1 VMLERT
7 STCFE
12 SGGRKLLRATKPCL
26 RSRQTLHSISWH
38 HGASDLS
45 LPGSRAAFSKHDS
58 GRGGIDNHAANTTPS
73 IASGSY
79 GGPVLEFLYPEK
91 TLALLKHFSAPLP
104 TALSTSRRRHI
115 YRPSARHYATNR
127 FQPPQGE
134 ASLDALG
141 EQQEKDESTVSPS
154 ETSYELRRLRNFL
167 RLGEPGGQDQAWQ
180 LYTAIP
186 AQSLTGSGQWDLRAD
201 LLEYLAIDDD
211 PAVPNRVLQL
221 FEELP
226 EEERRSSSYRAAI
239 SAYMALRVVGPALQL
254 LEAVPSER
262 QYDFTNIGI
271 DLVLRRTILDEQW
284 DLSLRV
290 FRLFLSHNPAFGRV
304 PAGIAIRWGNTVP
317 GIWKSAATL
326 YNLEEIFQ
334 SFLSHVREFQHDLR
348 SSDEKEE
355 VLLLFVMS
363 FAPHVMDKLLQDSML
378 SEETVPQY
386 FRRLFGDLEELRLPL
401 SVCYE
406 HAIKRLLKIPN
417 ERAVDDLLQLREN
430 LYEKHRRLCLNS
442 SSSAPE
448 KPSLNLLRNLIVHYC
463 DHEKM
468 AKAYSIIQ
476 DHRMFYPNEPM
487 RAGLLK
493 YLIHCFANHGDLTQ
507 VEKYLD
513 EFKANYQDHID
524 LELLSALP
532 FACARRADVQGA
544 IAQFNRIRDEFG
556 LVQDTACWN
565 ILLLAY
571 VRADDL
577 DGALECFNT
586 IMGVELTPDV
596 YTFGPLLDLCAQR
609 GDVEAF
615 EALFSRAEQM
625 GVELTQ
631 DVRARSGYVQVFLR
645 AGDAEG
651 AEAIA
656 QGMLKNWQEGAL
668 QGHALTHTW
677 NLLIQQHALD
687 RDIAGARERYKEMV
701 DNNIP
706 LDAWT
711 YGSLMRALIE
721 VKQSNAAYK
730 LLTQTMPRSRLRGHA
745 LHYAIVMTGFLREGG
760 GQLDLAI
767 EAYKRMIEQGIPQT
781 VSSQEATI
789 RTLSASQLRDLRTKS
804 SKHPNYRLK
813 EVEEAVE
820 KMVAEAVQS
829 QTVYREPR
837 HQRQVDTHNFRA
849 PPQSFYGLLISLYA
863 QRGGYKMCQKLFK
876 KAERLKPNV
885 DNYTTP
891 MTLVT
896 GTMEAHLK
904 AGEYASVEQCWN
916 LALSS
921 AKKLSKTF
929 SQKTAPEPP
938 ATEIE
943 NLLDPSIRDRY
954 EESRISANR
963 RNILYKASRL
973 YIRSLVDP
981 SNPTPNALQK
991 AQDTIRDLLVN
1002 GYTLD
1007 VFTWNELVT
1016 ALAQRGHLKD
1026 AFSICEEYLMPS
1038 FPGWRNLYPSY
1049 IRKDR
1054 QGYQWMELRHY
1065 EIKRDSIF
1073 PRYKTL
1079 IVLASEFRRVKKDE
1093 RNGIGY
1099 DESAGGWVREVLE
1112 ETAPMTVRAIAT
1124 MPRTND
1130 KLQMEYFHNELY

>member
-1 VMLERT
+1 MLERT

-12 SGGRKLLRATKPCL
+12 SGGRKLLRATTPCL
-26 RSRQTLHSISWH
+26 RSRQTLHSTSWH

-45 LPGSRAAFSKHDS
+45 LSGPRAAFSKHDS
-58 GRGGIDNHAANTTPS
+58 GRRGIGKQSTNTAPS
-73 IASGSY
+73 IASSSY
-79 GGPVLEFLYPEK
+79 SGPLLEFLYPEK
-91 TLALLKHFSAPLP
+91 TLALLKYSSAPVS
-104 TALSTSRRRHI
+104 TLSTPRRRHV
-115 YRPSARHYATNR
+115 YRSSVRHYATNQ
-127 FQPPQGE
+127 FQPSQSKASVDTVGE
-134 ASLDALG
+134 P
-141 EQQEKDESTVSPS
+141 QEKGESVVSSLKEPQA
-154 ETSYELRRLRNFL
+154 LQKLQNFL
-167 RLGEPGGQDQAWQ
+167 RLQEPGGQDQAWQ
-180 LYTAIP
+180 LYA
-186 AQSLTGSGQWDLRAD
+186 AVSAHSLTGSGQWDLRAD
-201 LLEYLAIDDD
+201 LLEYLTIDDD

-226 EEERRSSSYRAAI
+226 EEKRRLSSYRAAI
-239 SAYMALRVVGPALQL
+239 SAYMALRMVGPALQL

-262 QYDFTNIGI
+262 QYDFAHIGI

-290 FRLFLSHNPAFGRV
+290 FRLFLSQNPTFGKV
-304 PAGIAIRWGNTVP
+304 PAGTAIRWGNTIP
-317 GIWKSAATL
+317 GLWGSAATL
-326 YNLEEIFQ
+326 HNLEDNFQ
-334 SFLSHVREFQHDLR
+334 SFLEHVREFQHDLR

-355 VLLLFVMS
+355 ALSLFVMS
-363 FAPHVMDKLLQDSML
+363 FVPHIMDRLLQDPSL
-378 SEETVPQY
+378 SEHTVSQY
-386 FRRLFGDLEELRLPL
+386 FRRLFRDLEELRLPL

-406 HAIKRLLKIPN
+406 HAIKRLLKMPS
-417 ERAVDDLLQLREN
+417 ERAVSDIPKLCIN
-430 LYEKHRRLCLNS
+430 LYEQHRRLCLRS

-448 KPSLNLLRNLIVHYC
+448 KPSLNLLRNMIVHYC
-463 DHEKM
+463 DHEKL
-468 AKAYSIIQ
+468 ARAYSIIR
-476 DHRMFYPNEPM
+476 DHRAFYPNEPM
-487 RAGLLK
+487 RAGLLR
-493 YLIHCFANHGDLTQ
+493 YLIHCFANHGDLAQ
-507 VEKYLD
+507 VQEYLE
-513 EFKANYQDHID
+513 EFRTNYQDQLN
-524 LELLSALP
+524 LEILSALP
-532 FACARRADVQGA
+532 FACARRADVQGT

-586 IMGVELTPDV
+586 IMGIELVPDV
-596 YTFGPLLDLCAQR
+596 YTFGTLLDLCAQR

-687 RDIAGARERYKEMV
+687 RDIVGARQRYKEMV

-730 LLTQTMPRSRLRGHA
+730 ILTKTMPRNRLRGHA

-760 GQLDLAI
+760 GQLDLAK

-789 RTLSASQLRDLRTKS
+789 RTLGASQLRDLQAQRP
-804 SKHPNYRLK
+804 KHPNYRLR
-813 EVEEAVE
+813 EVEDAVE
-820 KMVAEAVQS
+820 NMVAEAVKS
-829 QTVYREPR
+829 QVAYREPQ
-837 HQRQVDTHNFRA
+837 HLRQLDSHNYGA

-863 QRGGYKMCQKLFK
+863 QRGAYKMCRKLFR
-876 KAERLKPNV
+876 KAERLTPNV
-885 DNYTTP
+885 DNYTAP
-891 MTLVT
+891 MSLIT

-904 AGEYASVEQCWN
+904 AGEHVEVAHCWS
-916 LALSS
+916 LALAS
-921 AKKLSKTF
+921 AKKLTKTF
-929 SQKTAPEPP
+929 SQAVAPEPP
-938 ATEIE
+938 TAEVDS
-943 NLLDPSIRDRY
+943 LLDPSIRDLY
-954 EESRISANR
+954 EESRISRNR
-963 RNILYKASRL
+963 RNILYKASRI
-973 YIRSLVDP
+973 YIRSLLDP
-981 SNPTPNALQK
+981 SNPSPTALQA
-991 AQDTIRDLLVN
+991 AQDTMRDLLVD

-1007 VFTWNELVT
+1007 VFTWNELVA
-1016 ALAQRGHLKD
+1016 ALAQRGHLND

-1049 IRKDR
+1049 VRKDR
-1054 QGYQWMELRHY
+1054 QGYKWMELRHY
-1065 EIKRDSIF
+1065 EIRKDSIL

-1079 IVLASEFRRVKKDE
+1079 IVLASEYRKVKKDE

-1099 DESAGGWVREVLE
+1099 DESAGAWTREVLE
-1112 ETAPMTVRAIAT
+1112 GNAPMTVRAIET

-1130 KLQMEYFHNELY
+1130 KLQMEHFHNALY